1 MNTRNK
7 TTKTEQRPAGSR
19 RSERDEASRIESYNS
34 PKTRYADENAGTIF
48 SAALFGAT
56 ALATLGIA
64 WAAFGKVDIVA
75 ICAACIIAVF
85 AAFTVRVASQW
96 EKVVILRFG
105 KYNRTAGP
113 GLFCTI
119 PFIDHIALRAD
130 QRVQLTGFS
139 AEETLTS
146 DLVPI
151 NVNAVVF
158 WMVWDAKKACMEVE
172 DYYDSVALASQTS
185 LRDAI
190 GRKNITDV
198 ISHRVRLDE
207 ELREAIA
214 EKTEPWGVSVLSV
227 EIRDVVM
234 PKYLQEDMS
243 AEARAERE
251 RDARMVLAEVEQDIA
266 SMLHEASAI
275 YSEDEVAFKL
285 RQMHLL
291 NEGIKQSGGTMVVPS
306 AYTEGFTQE
315 PVGASKK
322 NTATR

>member
-1 MNTRNK
+1 MRKRKQSVAET
-7 TTKTEQRPAGSR
+7 PVGSR
-19 RSERDEASRIESYNS
+19 RAERDETFRIEAYNS

-48 SAALFGAT
+48 AAALFVVAFVAVLAAS
-56 ALATLGIA
+56 ALIEGRVGIV
-64 WAAFGKVDIVA
+64 G
-75 ICAACIIAVF
+75 ICAALAVAIAAVSC
-85 AAFTVRVASQW
+85 VRVASQW
-96 EKVVILRFG
+96 EKAVILRLG
-105 KYNRTAGP
+105 KYHRTDGP
-113 GLFCTI
+113 GVFFTI
-119 PFIDHIALRAD
+119 PFVDHVALRAD
-130 QRVQLTGFS
+130 QRVQLTGFG
-139 AEETLTS
+139 AEETLTA

-190 GRKNITDV
+190 GRKGITDV

-251 RDARMVLAEVEQDIA
+251 RDARMVLAEVEKDIA
-266 SMLHEASAI
+266 SMLHEASDI
-275 YSEDEVAFKL
+275 YRTDEVAFKL

-291 NEGIKQSGGTMVVPS
+291 NEGIKQSSGTMVVPS

-315 PVGASKK
+315 AAEAAK
-322 NTATR
+322 R